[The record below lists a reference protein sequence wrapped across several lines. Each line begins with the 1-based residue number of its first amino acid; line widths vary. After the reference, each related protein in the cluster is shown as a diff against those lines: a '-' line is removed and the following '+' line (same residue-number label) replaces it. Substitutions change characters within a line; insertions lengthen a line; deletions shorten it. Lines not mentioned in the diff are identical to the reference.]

1 MSSGSWKRV
10 PPPTVIADGSSCG
23 SDGRHRPTKSG
34 THSSAH
40 DLDWSVLMSRAQ
52 SGDNAAYRRLL
63 EDIAPYLRSLAAR
76 HHRDTRDVEDTV
88 QDILLTVHA
97 IRHTYDP
104 SRPFG
109 PWLVAIANRRI
120 IDRLRRQARLRSR
133 ETFLDTRH
141 ETFPAPQANLQ
152 EAEWNKRALRNA
164 VAQLLHGQRQAIQL
178 LKLEE
183 MSLKEAAVA
192 SGMSVASLK
201 VATHRALKRLR
212 KMLGNQSGAP

>member
-1 MSSGSWKRV
+1 M
-10 PPPTVIADGSSCG
+10 AE
-23 SDGRHRPTKSG
+23 SG
-34 THSSAH
+34 TQPSAR
-40 DLDWSVLMSRAQ
+40 DLDWSILMGRAQ
-52 SGDNAAYRRLL
+52 GGDSIAYRRLL
-63 EDIAPYLRSLAAR
+63 EDIAPYLRLLAAR

-120 IDRLRRQARLRSR
+120 ADRLRRQARLRSR
-133 ETFLDTRH
+133 EIFIDTGY
-141 ETFPAPQANLQ
+141 ETFPAPQANFL
-152 EAEWNKRALRNA
+152 ETEWNERALRKA
-164 VAQLLHGQRQAIQL
+164 VEQLPQGQRQAIQL

-212 KMLGNQSGAP
+212 KMLGNQSGAT